1 MNYVRISD
9 EYERGVE
16 DFIQFVQRNAINSS
30 HDGANI
36 RCLCVNCLN
45 GRILDVNIMREHL
58 LCDGFLRSYT
68 TWTWHGELLNL
79 PRVSVTE
86 DYVESTMDEAV
97 HDDVDDDRL
106 EDMIRDVGVESFA
119 KAHGYGSVSSDA
131 KTPLYP
137 RSTNFTRLSA
147 VLRLMNL
154 KAING

>member
-9 EYERGVE
+9 KYERGVE
-16 DFIQFVQRNAINSS
+16 EFIQFAQRNAINSG
-30 HDGANI
+30 HDGAKI

-68 TWTWHGELLNL
+68 TWTWHDELLNL

-86 DYVESTMDEAV
+86 EYVRSTMDEAV

-106 EDMIRDVGVESFA
+106 EDMIHDVGVESFA
-119 KAHGYGSVSSDA
+119 KAHGYGSMSSDA
-131 KTPLYP
+131 ETSLYP
-137 RSTNFTRLSA
+137 
-147 VLRLMNL
+147 
-154 KAING
+154 G